1 MVPGVIGYIPEY
13 RGVTGTPRGVYWA
26 YWALVG
32 EEEGWQ
38 GRPRA
43 PSPLSPN
50 RTRKRGRRPPFLFSP
65 SPFLLQQGKRGSP
78 TPGGSRTPPG
88 APLGPAAPP
97 PLPPLYTEAR
107 GHPMTHKLILVII
120 P

>member
-1 MVPGVIGYIPEY
+1 MFRVKSRFYRSTRGLPEPPGG
-13 RGVTGTPRGVYWA
+13 YWA
-26 YWALVG
+26 YMGPKG
-32 EEEGWQ
+32 EEEG
-38 GRPRA
+38 RPGQAAR
-43 PSPLSPN
+43 PLPPSPN
-50 RTRKRGRRPPFLFSP
+50 RTRKGGRRPPFLFPLPP
-65 SPFLLQQGKRGSP
+65 SFSNKARGGSP
-78 TPGGSRTPPG
+78 TPGWSRTPPG